1 MTTREKTN
9 LEILLDT
16 FASVGLKLTKS
27 NDELYYYIENG
38 NEEVKILET
47 IGQESILHLVRFNDD
62 QSISYQNG
70 FKYLIFENNID
81 IKPFIYFKENR
92 YQLSGSWQFRRIN
105 NLEDDI
111 EKLVIKSN
119 YKQKRI
125 NKKSKSL
132 TISPENYSTILADIW
147 RVEGRAKSYRNS
159 VRNYLLNDLT
169 GSYSSRKI
177 KDTTSLQKGEY
188 NFITHR
194 FNLKTKR
201 KRSDY
206 LKHLSLD
213 DLSSLQD
220 LFLRMVKN
228 DVFDDKY
235 LKKLNDF
242 FRRENLKEIV
252 DLGNEIL
259 GLGVTDLKTLKA
271 KALVG
276 KITDK
281 KIAKLEGLWQEYF
294 EQYLLLLI
302 FSYKSIHP
310 KIKLN
315 NTDSKKD
322 YPDFI
327 GVNHYNGLDVI
338 EIKTHLKRA
347 LTYDASHDNFSFS
360 SELSRAI
367 IQTTNYMDQI
377 IAENFKKSSDR
388 TKITSSIHEE
398 NLHRPRGI
406 IIISSYANLA
416 SNMSD
421 RDKEKVERDFTKLRN
436 SLHNIQILTF
446 DEILNTASDYL
457 KNVI

>member
-1 MTTREKTN
+1 MTN
-9 LEILLDT
+9 IEILVEALSLNG
-16 FASVGLKLTKS
+16 FKLTKS
-27 NDELYYYIENG
+27 DDGLYYFLKKEHEEIKIIERYN
-38 NEEVKILET
+38 NET
-47 IGQESILHLVRFNDD
+47 TLHLLKFNDD

-70 FKYLIFENNID
+70 FKYIIFSDSIDVKSLLYFNENQ
-81 IKPFIYFKENR
+81 F
-92 YQLSGSWQFRRIN
+92 QLSCGWQFRRIN
-105 NLEDDI
+105 NLDNDI
-111 EKLVIKSN
+111 EKLIIKPE
-119 YKQKRI
+119 YKKKRI
-125 NKKSKSL
+125 NKKGKCL
-132 TISPENYSTILADIW
+132 TISPEKYSSILTDIW
-147 RVEGRAKSYRNS
+147 RVEAKARSYRSS

-169 GSYSSRKI
+169 ESYSSRKI
-177 KDTTSLQKGEY
+177 KDTTSLQKGEFE
-188 NFITHR
+188 FITHR
-194 FNLKTKR
+194 FNLKTKK
-201 KRSDY
+201 KRGDY
-206 LKHLSLD
+206 LKHLSHD

-271 KALVG
+271 KALVN
-276 KITDK
+276 KVTDK

-294 EQYLLLLI
+294 EQYLLFLI

-315 NTDSKKD
+315 NTDSEKD

-347 LTYDASHDNFSFS
+347 LTYDASHNNFSFS

-406 IIISSYANLA
+406 IIISSYANLT
-416 SNMSD
+416 SNMSG

>member
-188 NFITHR
+188 NF
-194 FNLKTKR
+194 
-201 KRSDY
+201 
-206 LKHLSLD
+206 
-213 DLSSLQD
+213 
-220 LFLRMVKN
+220 M
-228 DVFDDKY
+228 
-235 LKKLNDF
+235 
-242 FRRENLKEIV
+242 RR
-252 DLGNEIL
+252 
-259 GLGVTDLKTLKA
+259 
-271 KALVG
+271 
-276 KITDK
+276 
-281 KIAKLEGLWQEYF
+281 
-294 EQYLLLLI
+294 
-302 FSYKSIHP
+302 
-310 KIKLN
+310 
-315 NTDSKKD
+315 
-322 YPDFI
+322 
-327 GVNHYNGLDVI
+327 
-338 EIKTHLKRA
+338 
-347 LTYDASHDNFSFS
+347 
-360 SELSRAI
+360 
-367 IQTTNYMDQI
+367 
-377 IAENFKKSSDR
+377 
-388 TKITSSIHEE
+388 
-398 NLHRPRGI
+398 
-406 IIISSYANLA
+406 
-416 SNMSD
+416 
-421 RDKEKVERDFTKLRN
+421 RDKQN
-436 SLHNIQILTF
+436 
-446 DEILNTASDYL
+446 
-457 KNVI
+457 